1 MNFARKS
8 QEKVRAESG
17 AGIDNDSG
25 VSSTMQPTESKI
37 ILKLTQYNQIQF
49 SLVISA
55 VQFMYRIQLQF
66 IDNSNNQYRFYKA
79 SLMSAAFP
87 PLPSFVQTEQKC
99 CCTTLNSIKAFCG
112 YNSTSKELF
121 LSRNM
126 EIPIQKFFRESSE
139 FRVMLQNHCAKHSFT
154 LYKSRLFGNN
164 FVSLG
169 QNCEW
174 KEGRW

>member
-37 ILKLTQYNQIQF
+37 VLKLPQYNQIQF

-66 IDNSNNQYRFYKA
+66 IGNSNNQYRSSA
-79 SLMSAAFP
+79 LQSLLDVSSISAA
-87 PLPSFVQTEQKC
+87 SFFCANRAKMLLYDSQ
-99 CCTTLNSIKAFCG
+99 LNQSFLWLQLHFR
-112 YNSTSKELF
+112 EFF

-126 EIPIQKFFRESSE
+126 EIPIQEFFRESSE
-139 FRVMLQNHCAKHSFT
+139 LC
-154 LYKSRLFGNN
+154 
-164 FVSLG
+164 
-169 QNCEW
+169 W
-174 KEGRW
+174 